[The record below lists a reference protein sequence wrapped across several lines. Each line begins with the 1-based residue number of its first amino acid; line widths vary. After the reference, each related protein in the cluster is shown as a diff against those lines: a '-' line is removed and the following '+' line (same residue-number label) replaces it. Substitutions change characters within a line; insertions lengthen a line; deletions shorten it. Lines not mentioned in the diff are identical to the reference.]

1 MVASRH
7 MQILPVFNTLI
18 AKAPVKNILQVFLYC
33 CLCLGAALSTYA
45 QKKAEYRVELTDEE
59 GALVA
64 EQGTVIFNKK
74 EKASVSKGKGLLLLP
89 RNAQWIF
96 DVKTNLQSDGDV
108 VYQPVYKGWTIDKE
122 AGKITVKLQKVK
134 PVTLSINYPD
144 GQPCGNATIVFK
156 GPKNNDTLQ
165 IKASQGGLIKFNIPY
180 QADVVGDKNYSF
192 FVDGLPANAV
202 SERSGIVRIIAA
214 RAKVA
219 EQKQPIAEKRPT
231 DETRL
236 MLLHYATKQA
246 LANKRF
252 VIGGQSVTTDAQGI
266 VALRIGNEL
275 DIEGYDIDNQLVDDN
290 NYMVKVFVKPVVKP
304 VDSSG
309 DALTLEAQ
317 LESFIRM
324 LGDRNSLMEQ
334 EIEKI
339 KLRINADRSFTKEQR
354 ERLTRQIQILENITD
369 KNDEA
374 YRKAHLEI
382 KSILKQIGKR
392 PSADTLMEKE
402 LTLANERLR
411 KAEEDKERILQEQ
424 EANREK
430 SRIQLLAAL
439 SVAGF
444 LFLVVLV
451 FFIVNKSINR
461 KKEELALRMEEINR
475 QNDKIRSQ
483 NELLMMQQEEIA
495 RKNLRLEELNNEKN
509 SLMDIVAHDLKS
521 PLSKVVNIAQLLP
534 VVGELN
540 EEQRNYVTIIR
551 KSALD
556 GTRFIDDLL
565 DINAIEQG
573 QTIEISHEKMSLAI
587 FLPELLKSF
596 RHQADMKSIR
606 LHFQNKADDAMISTD
621 REYLKRIMENL
632 VSNAIKFSPHG
643 SNIYLKVKEANMQL
657 YISVKDEGPGIG
669 EEDHKRLFKKF
680 QRLSARPTGGESSTG
695 LGLSIVKLLTER
707 LGGRIM
713 VNSVEGKGSEFT
725 VVLPKDPSL
734 SPKALEAE
742 SAMALKQS

>member
-1 MVASRH
+1 
-7 MQILPVFNTLI
+7 MQSMPVFKKPEI
-18 AKAPVKNILQVFLYC
+18 KFLGKMIVWAFLHC
-33 CLCLGAALSTYA
+33 CLWLGTAFTAYA
-45 QKKAEYRVELTDEE
+45 QKKAEYKVELTDED
-59 GALVA
+59 GIIIAA
-64 EQGTVIFNKK
+64 QGTVIFNRR
-74 EKASVSKGKGLLLLP
+74 EIANVSKGRGLVLMP

-96 DVKTNLQSDGDV
+96 DVKVNLQSDGDV
-108 VYQPVYKGWTIDKE
+108 VYQAIYKGWTLDKD
-122 AGKITVKLQKVK
+122 AGKISVKLQKVK
-134 PVTLSINYPD
+134 PVTFTINYPD

-165 IKASQGGLIKFNIPY
+165 IKASQNGLIKHTIPY
-180 QADVVGDKNYSF
+180 QADLVGDKNYSF

-202 SERSGIVRIIAA
+202 SERNGIVRIIAA
-214 RAKVA
+214 RAKVN
-219 EQKQPIAEKRPT
+219 EQKQPIAEKHPT

-246 LANKRF
+246 LSNRRF
-252 VIGGQSVTTDAQGI
+252 VIGGQSVTTDAQGVVTVKI
-266 VALRIGNEL
+266 SNEL
-275 DIEGYDIDNQLVDDN
+275 DIEDYNIENQLVDDN
-290 NYMVKVFVKPVVKP
+290 NYIVKVFVKPVVKP
-304 VDSSG
+304 VDISN

-324 LGDRNSLMEQ
+324 LGERNNIMDQ

-354 ERLTRQIQILENITD
+354 ERLSRQIQILQNITD
-369 KNDEA
+369 QNDAA
-374 YRKAHLEI
+374 YKKAHVEI
-382 KSILKQIGKR
+382 KNILKQIGNR
-392 PSADTLMEKE
+392 PSTDTLMEKE
-402 LTLANERLR
+402 LSLANEKLR
-411 KAEEDKERILQEQ
+411 KAEEDKERMLQEQ
-424 EANREK
+424 EASKEA
-430 SRIQLLAAL
+430 SRLQLLAAL
-439 SVAGF
+439 SVAGV
-444 LFLVVLV
+444 LFLVVLI

-461 KKEELALRMEEINR
+461 KQEELALRMEEINR

-643 SNIYLKVKEANMQL
+643 SNIYLKVKEVNMQL

-713 VNSVEGKGSEFT
+713 VNSVEGKGSEFI
-725 VVLPKDPSL
+725 VVLPKDPTL
-734 SPKALEAE
+734 SPKMLEVE
-742 SAMALKQS
+742 SEMMLKQS